1 LNLNAASFVATSLS
15 VVMILTFFVFFMSG
29 SLLAVIVFWMVLV
42 LSSVV
47 LWAYG
52 FISND
57 LLQLFTYSKPP
68 PAPAAD
74 KPEPGSGLV
83 GMEVFHVDNNRFT
96 YDEAPAACAAF
107 GGNLATLEQI
117 NEAYNNGAEWC
128 GYGWSAGGLALF
140 PTQRGTWETLQQE
153 PNTAKRTACGK
164 VGVNGGYFD
173 PSYKFGVNCYGYK
186 PAASS
191 NLKLPLPPPGTNAD
205 AFNAMVAKFQGMLS
219 SFDVSPYSRSQWS
232 GYGALDTGA
241 RATAEYGTQFQQ
253 NLGGLV
259 GSGAPPAPVK
269 VSTPSTKESFGVRGS
284 DANILDANRP
294 GGYTYIHEPANVE
307 GPGGGK
313 AVPWYMMKNPMA
325 EMGMT
330 GPMGM
335 NGMYGAGHGMG
346 CGCPPCQ
353 AAAAAGPT
361 GPMGPMGYTG
371 GRGPTGPMSV
381 GTNVGNAAPVA
392 PAAPALGSP
401 EAAAFGFIQD
411 GVGKIFLGTMNGGTI
426 PPGTV
431 VTAADVARA
440 KEIELSLPQ
449 GPLRYNLEIVGR
461 EMEKYRATTA
471 RTAAAPAAP
480 ATTAAPALPTTP
492 AEAGALAARTAAALG
507 VPPPSAEFSA
517 RTAATNAAAAA
528 TRAAMI
534 AAGQNPDK

>member
-68 PAPAAD
+68 PAPAPD

-83 GMEVFHVDNNRFT
+83 GMEVFHIDNSRFT

-107 GGNLATLEQI
+107 GGNLATLEQV
-117 NEAYNNGAEWC
+117 NEAYNYGAEWC

-140 PTQRGTWETLQQE
+140 PTQRGTWEALQQE
-153 PNTAKRTACGK
+153 PSSAKRTACGK

-191 NLKLPLPPPGTNAD
+191 NLKLPLPPPGVNAD
-205 AFNAMVAKFQGMLS
+205 TFNSMVARFQGMLS
-219 SFDVSPYSRSQWS
+219 SFNVSPYSRTQWS

-253 NLGGLV
+253 NLSGLV
-259 GSGAPPAPVK
+259 GPGTPAAPVT
-269 VSTPSTKESFGVRGS
+269 VSAATTTESFTVRES
-284 DANILDANRP
+284 DANILDPNRP
-294 GGYTYIHEPANVE
+294 GGYTYIQNPANVD
-307 GPGGGK
+307 GPGAPGG
-313 AVPWYMMKNPMA
+313 AVPWWMMKNPMP
-325 EMGMT
+325 GMT

-335 NGMYGAGHGMG
+335 DGMDGTAHGAR

-353 AAAAAGPT
+353 AVAAAGAT
-361 GPMGPMGYTG
+361 GPMGPMGPI
-371 GRGPTGPMSV
+371 GPTGPMSM
-381 GTNVGNAAPVA
+381 GTNVGNAAPVGLTLPTP
-392 PAAPALGSP
+392 PAVP
-401 EAAAFGFIQD
+401 
-411 GVGKIFLGTMNGGTI
+411 
-426 PPGTV
+426 
-431 VTAADVARA
+431 
-440 KEIELSLPQ
+440 
-449 GPLRYNLEIVGR
+449 
-461 EMEKYRATTA
+461 
-471 RTAAAPAAP
+471 AAPAAP
-480 ATTAAPALPTTP
+480 ATTPAVPAAPAAPATTP
-492 AEAGALAARTAAALG
+492 AAPVAPGTPEEIAIRTLQSTLGQTFLDSLNGGVIPQGTEVKDGDIARFKAIEESLPVG
-507 VPPPSAEFSA
+507 SPIRYNYEVVG
-517 RTAATNAAAAA
+517 RRMRQYRDTN
-528 TRAAMI
+528 R
-534 AAGQNPDK
+534 